1 MTALDTHLPE
11 ARHVPITGG
20 ASCWVEGPP
29 WLDATRLAAD
39 AETRGILIELGDV
52 FFMAGLEQRNC
63 FRMGFS
69 SIKLEKIDAGVRALA
84 ELVRAQRPDA

>member
-1 MTALDTHLPE
+1 MLGGGPAV
-11 ARHVPITGG
+11 ARR
-20 ASCWVEGPP
+20 
-29 WLDATRLAAD
+29 DAPCRR

-84 ELVRAQRPDA
+84 ELVRARRPDT